1 MIMNELL
8 ECNPIIGAI
17 KDDEDLKKVIES
29 DCSVVFLLN
38 GDILTLKE
46 KVTELKSN
54 GKSVFVHL
62 DMIGGISSNPVIIK
76 YLKNEFHIDGIITTK
91 INLVK
96 KAIEENVHVV
106 QRIFL
111 LDSISLQNSIE
122 NLKRYKPSAIEIMP
136 GVITKAVRILNKEFP
151 DLPIIC
157 GGLIDDKQ
165 EIIDVLKNGAMAVS
179 TSKIELW

>member
-29 DCSVVFLLN
+29 DCRVVFLLN

-46 KVTELKSN
+46 KVAELKSN

-76 YLKNEFHIDGIITTK
+76 YLKN
-91 INLVK
+91 
-96 KAIEENVHVV
+96 
-106 QRIFL
+106 
-111 LDSISLQNSIE
+111 
-122 NLKRYKPSAIEIMP
+122 
-136 GVITKAVRILNKEFP
+136 
-151 DLPIIC
+151 
-157 GGLIDDKQ
+157 
-165 EIIDVLKNGAMAVS
+165 KNG
-179 TSKIELW
+179 

>member
-46 KVTELKSN
+46 KVAELKSN

-62 DMIGGISSNPVIIK
+62 DMIGGISSNPV
-76 YLKNEFHIDGIITTK
+76 IITTK

-179 TSKIELW
+179 TSKIELWKIYT

>member
-1 MIMNELL
+1 MRELL
-8 ECNPIIGAI
+8 EYNPVIGAI
-17 KDDEDLKKVIES
+17 KNDEDLEEVINS
-29 DCSVVFLLN
+29 DCNVVFILS

-46 KVTELKSN
+46 KVNRLKLN
-54 GKSVFVHL
+54 DKSVFVHL

-91 INLVK
+91 TSLVK

-111 LDSISLQNSIE
+111 LDSISLKTSME
-122 NLKRYKPSAIEIMP
+122 NIRKTRPSAIEIMP
-136 GVITKAVRILNKEFP
+136 GVITKAVKKLHKEFP

-179 TSKIELW
+179 TTKKELW